1 MGGNMTR
8 MRTILRVSS
17 FAKDGFSLSLADR
30 LSGIN
35 QTNPC
40 RRGQLVLEHGV
51 SGDTNQIGT
60 HRIARG
66 QALSRRGLAERPT
79 NVSDMAAHFS
89 CPRAKSLRRQGSI
102 RLRLALAFGQKMG
115 RNTMR
120 FAVFVL
126 AASFAATSVL
136 AQPLPAPASFPPITG
151 TKGVVTT
158 HGLSMEMAD
167 RIAHGAIEEC
177 RKMGFRTT
185 ITVLDVSGALKAF
198 LRDDGTGPHT
208 ISLSRD
214 KAYTAI
220 TLANRFATSG
230 TFATARNS
238 TLGSPMTNIQGV
250 VGVAGGVPIKYR
262 GEVIGGIGSSG
273 AVGGAN
279 DERCSQ
285 AGIDAVADQ
294 LK

>member
-1 MGGNMTR
+1 
-8 MRTILRVSS
+8 
-17 FAKDGFSLSLADR
+17 
-30 LSGIN
+30 
-35 QTNPC
+35 
-40 RRGQLVLEHGV
+40 
-51 SGDTNQIGT
+51 
-60 HRIARG
+60 
-66 QALSRRGLAERPT
+66 
-79 NVSDMAAHFS
+79 
-89 CPRAKSLRRQGSI
+89 
-102 RLRLALAFGQKMG
+102 
-115 RNTMR
+115 MR
-120 FAVFVL
+120 FAAFAL
-126 AASFAATSVL
+126 AASVAAAPAL
-136 AQPLPAPASFPPITG
+136 AQPLPAPASYPPITG

-158 HGLSMEMAD
+158 HALSMELAN
-167 RIAHGAIEEC
+167 RIANAAVEQC

-185 ITVLDVSGALKAF
+185 ITVLDASGALKAF

-208 ISLSRD
+208 IGLSKD

-273 AVGGAN
+273 AVGGDK
-279 DERCSQ
+279 DEICSQ